1 MPDQGEELFHGR
13 RDARHRQHT
22 LRAERRHL
30 RREPGDRVVRRARV
44 PQFGSVV
51 LYGVVVFLVPME
63 PGGGNSGATFTL
75 AASLAG
81 LALVSVPGLRT
92 ALAVALIAAD
102 GIALLVMGDPHG
114 VTMLVG
120 PALGV
125 LVAAVVTRRA
135 PVPAGSGS

>member
-1 MPDQGEELFHGR
+1 M
-13 RDARHRQHT
+13 
-22 LRAERRHL
+22 
-30 RREPGDRVVRRARV
+30 RRARV